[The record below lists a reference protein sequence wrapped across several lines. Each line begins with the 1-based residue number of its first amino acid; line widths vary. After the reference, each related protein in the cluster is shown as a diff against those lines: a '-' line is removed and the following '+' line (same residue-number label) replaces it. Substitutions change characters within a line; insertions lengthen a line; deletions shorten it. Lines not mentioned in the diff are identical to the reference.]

1 MTPRAVKKVIHRDG
15 SVTAFKM
22 EEIIKAIQYVVEGS
36 KVDDPYVA
44 VVKILKNF
52 ELKLPNEVTTDQ
64 IDEILLKAVE
74 MLISEDPGYDTISSK
89 QLAKMINKRIDNRF
103 TSFGD
108 YIHYAVKEE
117 LLSKELLDFDL
128 GYLEL
133 QIDSANDDYFNYF
146 GLSTLHNRYLTK
158 DREQNVIEKPQW
170 LWMRVAMG
178 LSLQEE
184 NKEEFALRV
193 YNQLSHFKYNHA
205 TPTLYNS

>member
-1 MTPRAVKKVIHRDG
+1 
-15 SVTAFKM
+15 
-22 EEIIKAIQYVVEGS
+22 
-36 KVDDPYVA
+36 
-44 VVKILKNF
+44 
-52 ELKLPNEVTTDQ
+52 VTTDQ

-89 QLAKMINKRIDNRF
+89 QLAKMINKRIDSRF

-108 YIHYAVKEE
+108 YVHYAVKAE

-133 QIDSANDDYFNYF
+133 QINPANDDYFNYF

-170 LWMRVAMG
+170 LWMRVAM
-178 LSLQEE
+178 
-184 NKEEFALRV
+184 
-193 YNQLSHFKYNHA
+193 
-205 TPTLYNS
+205 